1 MPREAKPAGTEKSDH
16 LDIPGTELTSSEQST
31 LDEGQDQLA
40 KIDQGA
46 EPAPMAEPEPA
57 PPAPVEP
64 ARAEGAPPP
73 PEEPPLSQ
81 HDKFLAEL
89 KDADPETLRQRLSEM
104 YRGDIGQR
112 GALARQT
119 QKIRD
124 REAELDRVTSE
135 NARIRAENAAL
146 AAGLATAAAREPEPP
161 PPAPKILI
169 KTDDEGRQ
177 YIENADLAALLPKPQ
192 PVPVPQPTVDPGH
205 LAYQRDIGRIAAQ
218 SPEHRATVERIES
231 ARVFMRDGIIRAAT
245 EGGHRLENAEDTI
258 RIARAYGLDKQLED
272 HWPGV
277 APEDLMD
284 VFTGGRLAERVI
296 TDIARKW
303 YPQGLSDPN
312 GPPRPELWPDGVR
325 PAAATELAPARAAG
339 GGGPAPGG
347 APRLPLANKP
357 RTLSAS
363 GGVRQ
368 DPSSSMERF
377 LTTQTDK
384 LLKSH
389 SAELEK
395 LAEDAIKE
403 LEAS

>member
-1 MPREAKPAGTEKSDH
+1 MPREAKPAGTEKSDQ

-46 EPAPMAEPEPA
+46 ALPAPEA
-57 PPAPVEP
+57 PPVSPGP
-64 ARAEGAPPP
+64 ADPPSVEGAAAP

-89 KDADPETLRQRLSEM
+89 KDADPETLRQRLVEM
-104 YRGDIGQR
+104 HKGDVGQR

-124 REAELDRVTSE
+124 RDADLERVTSE

-169 KTDDEGRQ
+169 KTDEEGRQ

-192 PVPVPQPTVDPGH
+192 PVPVPQPAVDPSH

-231 ARVFMRDGIIRAAT
+231 ARVFMRDGIMAAAT
-245 EGGHRLENAEDTI
+245 QYGHRLENAEDTI
-258 RIARAYGLDKQLED
+258 RIARAYGLDKQLEQ

-312 GPPRPELWPDGVR
+312 AAPRPQLWPDGAA
-325 PAAATELAPARAAG
+325 PAGAADLAPARAVS

-377 LTTQTDK
+377 LSTQTDK

-395 LAEDAIKE
+395 LTDEAIKE